1 MINWTPVIE
10 RHSSGNTELGKV
22 WLRTD
27 RQNLVTGVY
36 TLFGKTKKFVPNP
49 NETWSVEEG
58 MIIAELAL
66 EEELNFRQMISQI
79 KKTDKQCQCS

>member
-1 MINWTPVIE
+1 M
-10 RHSSGNTELGKV
+10 
-22 WLRTD
+22 
-27 RQNLVTGVY
+27 
-36 TLFGKTKKFVPNP
+36 FGKTKKFVPNP